1 MMQRLQNLPVPLRIV
16 AYAAAAAAL
25 LAIAAGVGAMAALT
39 LGPDGGS
46 PEEAK
51 PERAERA
58 NPGQG
63 GGQEDAGGG
72 EASDGRGASDGS
84 SKGAYLNGIAD
95 IQNVSVKLSLQT
107 NSKLQ
112 RYDSLTADNVEDMKA
127 DAAALESY
135 GRRTRALDPP
145 PEYEDQHRVFVRAIS
160 ELHDANELAYRL
172 VADPQSATQAD
183 FEAYDRHLDRAT
195 TYLRQ
200 SNEMLGKDY
209 KTTRAAQ
216 EISLG

>member
-1 MMQRLQNLPVPLRIV
+1 MMQRLQNLPASLRIV

-25 LAIAAGVGAMAALT
+25 LAIAAGVGAMAAIT

-46 PEEAK
+46 SEEAK
-51 PERAERA
+51 SEGAGKA
-58 NPGQG
+58 NP
-63 GGQEDAGGG
+63 GQEDAGGG
-72 EASDGRGASDGS
+72 GASDGS
-84 SKGAYLNGIAD
+84 SKAAYLNGVAD
-95 IQNVSVKLSLQT
+95 IQNRSVKLSLQS

-112 RYDSLTADNVEDMKA
+112 RYDSLRANNVEDMKA

-135 GRRTRALDPP
+135 SRRARDLDPP
-145 PEYEDQHRVFVRAIS
+145 TEYEDQHRVFVRAIG
-160 ELHDANELAYRL
+160 ELRDADQVAYRL
-172 VADPQSATQAD
+172 AADPQSATQAD
-183 FEAYDRHLDRAT
+183 FEAYDRHVNRAT
-195 TYLRQ
+195 TYLRR

>member
-16 AYAAAAAAL
+16 AYAAVAAAL

-39 LGPDGGS
+39 LGPDGSS

-51 PERAERA
+51 PERAEKA

-63 GGQEDAGGG
+63 GGQEDAGEE
-72 EASDGRGASDGS
+72 EASDGEGASDGS
-84 SKGAYLNGIAD
+84 SKAAYLNGVAD
-95 IQNVSVKLSLQT
+95 IQNGSVELSLLS
-107 NSKLQ
+107 NNKLQ
-112 RYDSLTADNVEDMKA
+112 RYDSLTADDVEDMKA
-127 DAAALESY
+127 DAATLESY
-135 GRRTRALDPP
+135 DRRARDLDPP
-145 PEYEDQHRVFVRAIS
+145 TEYEDQHRVFVRAIS
-160 ELHDANELAYRL
+160 ELRDADELAYRL
-172 VADPQSATQAD
+172 ASDLQSATQAD
-183 FEAYDRHLDRAT
+183 FEAYDRHVDRAT
-195 TYLRQ
+195 AYLRR

>member
-1 MMQRLQNLPVPLRIV
+1 MMQRLQNLPVTLRIV

-39 LGPDGGS
+39 LGPDGEG
-46 PEEAK
+46 AK
-51 PERAERA
+51 SERAERA
-58 NPGQG
+58 NSGQG
-63 GGQEDAGGG
+63 GGREDAGGG
-72 EASDGRGASDGS
+72 EASGGEGASDGS
-84 SKGAYLNGIAD
+84 SKAAYLNGIAD
-95 IQNVSVKLSLQT
+95 IQNRSVELSLQS

-135 GRRTRALDPP
+135 SRRARDLDPP
-145 PEYEDQHRVFVRAIS
+145 TEYEDQHRVFVRAIG
-160 ELHDANELAYRL
+160 ELRDADELAYRL
-172 VADPQSATQAD
+172 VADPQSATQAG
-183 FEAYDRHLDRAT
+183 FEAYDRHVDRAT
-195 TYLRQ
+195 TYLRR